1 MSKSPSK
8 TSEISMKKMFDLHKK
23 NPLVGY
29 KVSVVPSTFKD
40 GEVQRGEPYLLG
52 NFLGMTEKKDVGP
65 ISETN
70 YTLIFEH
77 PDRGTLTNTSMRLD
91 SMHDSYE
98 IILEA
103 PKLESPKSPHQYPT
117 IAASKLRSASRKTQS
132 HSGGRRRS
140 KRSRKLRR

>member
-1 MSKSPSK
+1 
-8 TSEISMKKMFDLHKK
+8 MKELFDLRQDKT
-23 NPLVGY
+23 GY
-29 KVSVVPSTFKD
+29 KVSVVPSTLENGK
-40 GEVQRGEPYLLG
+40 VKRGQPYLLG
-52 NFLGMTEKKDVGP
+52 NFLGMTEKEGVGP

-70 YTLIFEH
+70 YTLTFED
-77 PDRGTLTNTSMRLD
+77 PDRGTLTTTSMKLD
-91 SMHDSYE
+91 NVHDFYK
-98 IILEA
+98 IILES